1 MVRASSAGSS
11 WSAMSV
17 EVESR
22 AGSATSR
29 APNLNSSNSAM
40 IARASSTSS
49 ASSPAAGALRSNGA
63 ADSTSA
69 TVRSKSARRS
79 PSESRGHCVVIS
91 ISLAGFRSVLS
102 GAVGALSTVP
112 H

>member
-1 MVRASSAGSS
+1 MR
-11 WSAMSV
+11 V
-17 EVESR
+17 EVER
-22 AGSATSR
+22 RGGKATSR
-29 APNLNSSNSAM
+29 APNLNSSNSAI

-49 ASSPAAGALRSNGA
+49 ASSAGAGASRFNGA

-69 TVRSKSARRS
+69 TVRSKAARLS
-79 PSESRGHCVVIS
+79 PSGSCGHCVVIS